1 MPNTFVHVHM
11 VALRY
16 FSETVRAG
24 SMRQAAEHLSVAASA
39 INRQIMKLE
48 DQLQCRLFERR
59 AEGVRLTAAGE
70 VLYHYVRRLEHELE
84 RAIIQ
89 IDDLRG
95 LRRGHVSIDCSAG
108 IGRDFLPQLLAVYHR
123 AYPGVTFSIC
133 TTSVS
138 EAMDHLLADSSDIAL
153 VMSPTLRPDLRVAA
167 SDAVPV
173 GVITAPGS
181 ALAPYQELRL
191 QDLIGEQL
199 IRSNASAGG
208 AISWQEQIERAEPR
222 GHLIETNGTDLVT
235 NLVKADL
242 GIGIRSPVGIM
253 GELSQG
259 TIRFVPLRDPLA
271 PNPALTILVRAQR
284 ILSPAAAI
292 LLEMLKDALPV
303 FCAKV
308 WEISGQPL
316 PAPQAQQSAAR
327 GPGND

>member
-70 VLYHYVRRLEHELE
+70 VLYHYIRRLDHELE

-89 IDDLRG
+89 IEDLRG

-108 IGRDFLPQLLAVYHR
+108 IGRDFLPQPLAAYHR
-123 AYPGVTFSIC
+123 AYPGVTFSIR
-133 TTSVS
+133 TTSVT

-153 VMSPTLRPDLRVAA
+153 VMSPTLRPDLRIAA
-167 SDAVPV
+167 SDAMPL

-181 ALAPYQELRL
+181 ALAPYQSLRL
-191 QDLIGEQL
+191 QDLIGEKL
-199 IRSNASAGG
+199 IRSNGSAGG
-208 AISWQEQIERAEPR
+208 AISWQEQIERGEPR

-253 GELSQG
+253 DELRQG

-292 LLEMLKDALPV
+292 LLEMLKDALPG

-316 PAPQAQQSAAR
+316 PAAPVQGSTAHGAE
-327 GPGND
+327 DD